1 MFEIFTKL
9 ADLIT
14 YSLLHLSPDSRLAE
28 AVHFF
33 VEDVSKIFVLL
44 VLIVFSIGF
53 FRSLLSPERVRKIV
67 SGRSRAASYP
77 MAVGLGAVTPFCSC
91 SSVPL
96 FIGFLEAGIPL
107 GVTMAF
113 LIASPMINEVAVVV
127 LAATV
132 GWKVAALYVVA
143 GLGVGI
149 LGGLLIE
156 VLKLE
161 KWVEEYV
168 WKIRMGDTAIEST
181 GSSFAARLS
190 YARGQVSEIV
200 GRIWLYVLIGVG
212 VGAALHGF
220 IPQEFFVRFASVS
233 NPLAVPSAV
242 MIGIP
247 LYSNATGVIPIVEAL
262 LGKGVPIGTVLALM
276 MSVAAISLPEMIIL
290 RKVLKPQ
297 LIATFIGILFV
308 SFIGIGYLFN
318 FVLA

>member
-161 KWVEEYV
+161 K
-168 WKIRMGDTAIEST
+168 
-181 GSSFAARLS
+181 
-190 YARGQVSEIV
+190 
-200 GRIWLYVLIGVG
+200 
-212 VGAALHGF
+212 
-220 IPQEFFVRFASVS
+220 
-233 NPLAVPSAV
+233 
-242 MIGIP
+242 
-247 LYSNATGVIPIVEAL
+247 
-262 LGKGVPIGTVLALM
+262 
-276 MSVAAISLPEMIIL
+276 
-290 RKVLKPQ
+290 
-297 LIATFIGILFV
+297 
-308 SFIGIGYLFN
+308 
-318 FVLA
+318 